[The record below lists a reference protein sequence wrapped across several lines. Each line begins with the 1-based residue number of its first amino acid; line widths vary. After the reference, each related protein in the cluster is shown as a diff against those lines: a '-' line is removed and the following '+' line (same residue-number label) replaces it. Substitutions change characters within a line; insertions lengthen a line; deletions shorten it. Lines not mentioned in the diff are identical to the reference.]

1 MAPCTGHVIASTAHL
16 LIVVVNLKASR
27 VHRWVRRLTLKLPL
41 NLFQVGFEL
50 LLCRLKVLLLL
61 LDVGLFAMD
70 DFLQTAHRVEEL
82 LAEID
87 ERLAILPPESVEY
100 LHGLHLHGW
109 LIQLLD

>member
-50 LLCRLKVLLLL
+50 LFSRLKVLLLL
-61 LDVGLFAMD
+61 LDIGLFTMD
-70 DFLQTAHRVEEL
+70 NFLQAAHRMKEL
-82 LAEID
+82 LAQID
-87 ERLAILPPESVEY
+87 KRLAILPPECIEY
-100 LHGLHLHGW
+100 LHSLHLHGR
-109 LIQLLD
+109 LI